1 MHVCPQ
7 TLVLIDN
14 DATVSEV
21 NRKLVKATLKYM
33 FYHAPKERT
42 FCLETYGHDLDFEE
56 SYTDV
61 TEDLVCSADLLD
73 FEAKDS
79 NLCDTLC
86 EVITRWKES
95 DFACRDI
102 VVFTDGLEGGA
113 LSHEK
118 EELYY
123 LTQNSEYPVYVV
135 MLEQEN
141 NAEAKMGLSAIAVT
155 SGGKFLE
162 SDFPGSEGA
171 VDRQITEKIMSSMSE
186 YGEAH
191 WKKYESDETQDEVI
205 EESDV
210 ATSGEQDEA
219 EETGEEISVEN
230 YLSEGPTEEGVVYEY
245 DRDTGFLGSGNV
257 LILAAALIATGLL
270 VAVFGSLI
278 IMKKR
283 RKGYE
288 VKPLV
293 PQIDEDFF
301 DDYELKGLQTSDLSD
316 HEPPEIQDTSD
327 TILLSDIGAASKS
340 ERATRLLVPEGP
352 VVTLY
357 DRSDDGRRFDIVL
370 TDKMSIGRGDC
381 DVVITGDDALSKRHC
396 ELYTKQEK
404 VYVRDLSSS
413 NGTKING
420 KKIEDSLLN
429 DGDELTVGARDY
441 LVRIA

>member
-1 MHVCPQ
+1 MYVCPQ
-7 TLVLIDN
+7 TLVLVDS

-21 NRKLVKATLKYM
+21 NQKLVKATLKYM

-42 FCLETYGHDLDFEE
+42 FCLATYGHDLDGEE

-61 TEDLVCSADLLD
+61 TEDLVCSADLLE

-135 MLEQEN
+135 MLDQDN
-141 NAEAKMGLSAIAVT
+141 NADAKMGLSAIAVT

-171 VDRQITEKIMSSMSE
+171 VDRQITEKIMSAMSE

-191 WKKYESDETQDEVI
+191 WKKYEADEAQDEETMEDSTEGEPEEG
-205 EESDV
+205 EES
-210 ATSGEQDEA
+210 
-219 EETGEEISVEN
+219 GEEIAVEN
-230 YLSEGPTEEGVVYEY
+230 YLSEGTTGEGVVYEY
-245 DRDTGFLGSGNV
+245 DRDPGFFGSGKI

-288 VKPLV
+288 VRPPV

-301 DDYELKGLQTSDLSD
+301 DDYELKGLQTSDLTE
-316 HEPPEIQDTSD
+316 HELPDIPDTSD
-327 TILLSDIGAASKS
+327 TILLSDIKGENES
-340 ERATRLLVPEGP
+340 ERATRLLVPDGP
-352 VVTLY
+352 VVTLL
-357 DRSDDGRRFDIVL
+357 DRADEGRRFDIVL
-370 TDKMSIGRGDC
+370 TDRMSIGRGDC

-413 NGTKING
+413 NGTKVNG
-420 KKIEDSLLN
+420 KKIEDSLLL

-441 LVRIA
+441 LVSIA

>member
-7 TLVLIDN
+7 TLVLVDN

-21 NRKLVKATLKYM
+21 NQKLVKATLKYM
-33 FYHAPKERT
+33 FYHAPEERT
-42 FCLETYGHDLDFEE
+42 YCLNTYGHDLDNEE

-61 TEDLVCSADLLD
+61 TEDLVCAADLME

-102 VVFTDGLEGGA
+102 VVFTDGLEGGE

-123 LTQNSEYPVYVV
+123 LTENSEYPVYVV
-135 MLEQEN
+135 MLDQDN
-141 NAEAKMGLSAIAVT
+141 NAGARKSLSAIAVT
-155 SGGKFLE
+155 SGGKFTGTDFSG
-162 SDFPGSEGA
+162 SDGA
-171 VDRQITEKIMSSMSE
+171 VDRQITEMITAAMNE

-191 WKKYESDETQDEVI
+191 WKKYETTDAEDTEEAGLTPETTEDEEETTESDED
-205 EESDV
+205 
-210 ATSGEQDEA
+210 
-219 EETGEEISVEN
+219 ISVEN
-230 YLSEGPTEEGVVYEY
+230 YLSEGETEEGVIYEY
-245 DRDTGFLGSGNV
+245 DRSEGFFASGKV
-257 LILAAALIATGLL
+257 LILAASLVAAGIL

-283 RKGYE
+283 RKDYE
-288 VKPLV
+288 IKPEM

-301 DDYELKGLQTSDLSD
+301 DDYELKGIQTSDLTQY
-316 HEPPEIQDTSD
+316 EPPGSGSSD
-327 TILLSDIGAASKS
+327 TILLSEYHDPAES
-340 ERATRLLVPEGP
+340 ATRLLVPEGP
-352 VVTLY
+352 LVSLL
-357 DRSDDGRRFDIVL
+357 DREDDGRRFDIVL
-370 TDKMSIGRGDC
+370 SDPMSIGRANC

-396 ELYTKQEK
+396 ELYVRDEK

-420 KKIEDSLLN
+420 RKIEESELS
-429 DGDELTVGARDY
+429 DGDELTVGARNY
-441 LVRIA
+441 IVRIA